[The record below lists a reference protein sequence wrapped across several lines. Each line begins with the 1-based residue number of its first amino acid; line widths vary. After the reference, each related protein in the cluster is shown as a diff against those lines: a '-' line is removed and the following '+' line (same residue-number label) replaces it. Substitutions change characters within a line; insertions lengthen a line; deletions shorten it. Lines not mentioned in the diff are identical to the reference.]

1 MSQRA
6 LPTLP
11 APTSRPL
18 RMRLATA
25 AGALLLWAGGAQAQS
40 LQQLYD
46 LARGYDAT
54 YLAARAQA
62 ESAGYRNEQVKALN
76 RPSVGLSANLTRSQT
91 DASGSSSSS
100 STGTGVQLSASQPL
114 FNRDNDAAIGQGDK
128 ALASALTELESA
140 EHDLIL
146 RVTRAYFDVLAAQ
159 DALAFTRADKTAIA
173 EQLASARRNFE
184 VGTATITDTREAQ
197 ARFDLATAQEIGAEN
212 TLRTA
217 RIALDLLVG
226 RQDVTPRPLA
236 TPVQLPPLQPADVNA
251 WVAPA
256 EDSPPVRRARLA
268 YDVARLE
275 TERARAGHLPT
286 VDLVG
291 GLGTNHA
298 TRSNSGISSFTR
310 SGTTTQAQVGV
321 QLNLPLFA
329 GYSIRNRVKETLA
342 LEERSRNELAAA
354 RRSVDQ
360 TTRQAFFSVQSGE
373 ATVKALEAAE
383 ASNKLAL
390 DATLL
395 GYKVGVRVNIDV
407 LNAQTQLFSTQR
419 DLARARYD
427 VIVGT
432 LQLRQAAGT
441 LAPGDIANVDRLLV
455 P

>member
-11 APTSRPL
+11 VPTSWPL
-18 RMRLATA
+18 RIRLATA
-25 AGALLLWAGGAQAQS
+25 AGALLLWAAGAQAQS

-62 ESAGYRNEQVKALN
+62 DSAGFRNEQLKALN
-76 RPSVGLSANLTRSQT
+76 MPSVGLSASVTQSQT
-91 DASGSSSSS
+91 DPPGSGTTS
-100 STGTGVQLSASQPL
+100 STNSGAQLSASQPL
-114 FNRDNDAAIGQGDK
+114 FNRANDAAIGQGDK
-128 ALASALTELESA
+128 VLASALTDLESA

-159 DALAFTRADKTAIA
+159 DALAFTRANKTAIA
-173 EQLASARRNFE
+173 EQLASAKRNFE

-226 RQDVTPRPLA
+226 RQDVTPKPLA
-236 TPVQLPPLQPADVNA
+236 TPVQLPPLQPTEVGT
-251 WVAPA
+251 WVAQA
-256 EDSPPVRRARLA
+256 DESPPVRRARLA
-268 YDVARLE
+268 YDVAQLE

-291 GLGTNHA
+291 GLGSSYT
-298 TRSNSGISSFTR
+298 TRSSNSFTR

-390 DATLL
+390 EATLL

-407 LNAQTQLFSTQR
+407 LNAQSQLFSTQR

-441 LAPGDIANVDRLLV
+441 LAPADVANVDRLLA